1 MVDFTVTTLADT
13 VDAGDGV
20 LSLHEALA
28 LANGNGSAE
37 TDTITFAA
45 GLANGTLV
53 LTSGQQLEIT
63 TDDITIDGDVNGDDV
78 ADITISGD
86 ADGSGTPTALDTR
99 VFNVSGSIATLDA
112 LVITGGNA
120 VLGDGGGVFVAGGAS
135 LTIANSDVSGNA
147 AGNFGGGMYVN
158 NSTVTLTNSSV
169 TGNSAATYG
178 GGIFNIN
185 GGTVTLTS
193 TAVTGN
199 GAVDSGGGIWNAGT
213 VVLTDADLSGNSAN
227 DSGGGIVNYGTTLT
241 NSTVS
246 GNNPALVGIQG
257 GGIANIG
264 VTSTLT
270 LTDTVVSE
278 NFANAG
284 GGIFNTGTLTLT
296 GASLLGNDAGGAGG
310 GIQNSGTANLA
321 NTVLSENSAVL
332 GGGILN
338 TGVLTLTDTTV
349 SDNDA
354 GEGGGLNNATLASAT
369 LTNVTLS
376 GNSAGTF
383 GGGIYTSDSM
393 TVTNGT
399 LSGNSAVQSGGG
411 IYSVGA
417 VTLTNTIVAGNGAP
431 VGSDLSLAGTTT
443 FDGVNLFSQ
452 AGVGDAEDISN
463 VPVADIFAAL
473 VTIDPDGILG
483 NGDEFQAGVLAG
495 NGGPV
500 QTIALRAALTNPA
513 LDAGDDSLD
522 AATDA
527 RGLAKVDVPGLA
539 NNGANISDIGA
550 FELQA
555 SAFEAP
561 SLVVTTAADVVDLF
575 DNLTSL
581 REALALANSDPTTD
595 DTITFAPALSGDTL
609 FLTTG
614 QQLEITT
621 DGITVDGDID
631 GDGSADITI
640 HGNDAVRLFAINGGA
655 TAIAATLNGL
665 NVEGGYADFGGAI
678 SVGTDDHLTLTNS
691 TVDGNNASQYG
702 GGIGADIRS
711 VVEVIGSTIS
721 GNAAGIRGGGIFAG
735 TDASISLVNATL
747 SGNRSVAGGGA
758 IYGAADN
765 AITLFNATV
774 TGNRA
779 GGSGGGISLLEAAG
793 QAVLTLTNSIV
804 AGNDATGAADDLLG
818 IGGAD
823 ITFTGGNIVG
833 SAPVAFNVTGTYT

>member
-1 MVDFTVTTLADT
+1 MANITVTTLDDT
-13 VDAGDGV
+13 VNAGDGV
-20 LSLHEALA
+20 LSLREALA

-45 GLANGTLV
+45 GLAGGTLV
-53 LTSGQQLEIT
+53 LTSGQQLAIT

-99 VFNVSGSIATLDA
+99 VFNISGSIATLDA

-120 VLGDGGGVFVAGGAS
+120 ALGEGGGVFVAGGAN
-135 LTIANSDVSGNA
+135 LTIANSAVSGNA

-169 TGNSAATYG
+169 TGNSAANYG

-185 GGTVTLTS
+185 GGTITLTS

-199 GAVDSGGGIWNAGT
+199 SAADSGGGIWNNGT
-213 VVLTDADLSGNSAN
+213 VALTDADLSGNSTN
-227 DSGGGIVNYGTTLT
+227 DDGGGIVNYGTATLT

-246 GNNPALVGIQG
+246 GNDATSVGSQG

-264 VTSTLT
+264 LNGTVT

-278 NFANAG
+278 NTTTAQG
-284 GGIFNTGTLTLT
+284 GGIFNSGTLTLT
-296 GASLLGNDAGGAGG
+296 GASLLDNDAGAGG
-310 GIQNSGTANLA
+310 GIYNSDTAILTSTILSGNSATGGGGGISNSGT
-321 NTVLSENSAVL
+321 
-332 GGGILN
+332 
-338 TGVLTLTDTTV
+338 LTLTDTTV

-354 GEGGGLNNATLASAT
+354 DEGGGLTNALLGSATLTNATLLGNSATGLGGGLSNLGSAT

-376 GNSAGTF
+376 GNSAGSF
-383 GGGIYTSDSM
+383 GGGFYTSGSV
-393 TVTNGT
+393 TVTNST

-411 IYSVGA
+411 IYNDGS
-417 VTLTNTIVAGNGAP
+417 VTLTNTVVAGNGAP
-431 VGSDLSLAGTTT
+431 TGSDLSLTGTTIFT
-443 FDGVNLFSQ
+443 GVNLFSQ

-463 VPVADIFAAL
+463 VPVADVFAAL
-473 VTIDPDGILG
+473 VTIDPDGIPG

-513 LDAGDDSLD
+513 LDAGDDGLD
-522 AATDA
+522 AVTDA
-527 RGLAKVDVPGLA
+527 RGLARVDVPGLA
-539 NNGANISDIGA
+539 NNGANISDLGA

-561 SLVVTTAADVVDLF
+561 SLVVTTADDVVDAF

-581 REALALANSDPTTD
+581 REALALANSAPDA
-595 DTITFAPALSGDTL
+595 DTITFAPALVGDTL

-631 GDGSADITI
+631 GDGTADITV
-640 HGNDAVRLFAINGGA
+640 HGNYATRLFSINGGRDRHLRHA
-655 TAIAATLNGL
+655 QQSNFRRRRRGFRRR
-665 NVEGGYADFGGAI
+665 YFGR
-678 SVGTDDHLTLTNS
+678 HR
-691 TVDGNNASQYG
+691 
-702 GGIGADIRS
+702 RS
-711 VVEVIGSTIS
+711 PHAHELHRRRKQREPVRRRH
-721 GNAAGIRGGGIFAG
+721 RGGH
-735 TDASISLVNATL
+735 TL
-747 SGNRSVAGGGA
+747 HG
-758 IYGAADN
+758 
-765 AITLFNATV
+765 
-774 TGNRA
+774 
-779 GGSGGGISLLEAAG
+779 
-793 QAVLTLTNSIV
+793 
-804 AGNDATGAADDLLG
+804 GNDRFDHQRKCRR
-818 IGGAD
+818 
-823 ITFTGGNIVG
+823 
-833 SAPVAFNVTGTYT
+833 Y